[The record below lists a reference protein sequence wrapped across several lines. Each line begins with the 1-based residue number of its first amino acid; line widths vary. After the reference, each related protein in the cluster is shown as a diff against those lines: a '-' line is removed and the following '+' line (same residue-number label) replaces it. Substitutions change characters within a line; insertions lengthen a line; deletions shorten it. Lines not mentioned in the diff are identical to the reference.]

1 MAYAL
6 SFPRLLRL
14 GYGALEQLPEVLGAL
29 GVSRPLLVSDPAM
42 ESLGH
47 VARVL
52 GVLKDRGLAAQVHT
66 DTEPEP
72 ADGSILRGVSVLT
85 ASGADG
91 VVALGGGSVIDSA
104 KAMAVLAAGGGSRM
118 IPCCPLMH
126 GTGLFTAMG
135 TLAQGGS
142 ILTLEGHSFDA
153 EECLAAI
160 DRWKVNGLAI
170 VGDAFA
176 KPLLRALEENPGRH
190 DISSLV
196 SMISSGVMWSME
208 VKQGLLKHNEN
219 LVLTDS
225 FGASEAVGF
234 GRSDTTKD
242 GTVQTAKFMLGEHCK
257 VFTED
262 FRELAPGA
270 PEPGFIARGGAI
282 PRGYYKD
289 PEKTAKTFPTINGER
304 YSIPGDWVQVEADGS
319 LTLLGRGS
327 VCINTAGEKVY
338 PEEVEEVLKEHGD
351 VDDALVVG
359 VPDEKW
365 GQMVTAVIALRAGAS
380 FDQEALRSHVRG
392 KLAGYKTPK
401 HIFVRDT
408 LSRASNGKAD
418 YKLML
423 AYAKA
428 QLGLPA

>member
-1 MAYAL
+1 MPKGVMWGHDDHWHA
-6 SFPRLLRL
+6 
-14 GYGALEQLPEVLGAL
+14 GAAGAT
-29 GVSRPLLVSDPAM
+29 PATNLVPP
-42 ESLGH
+42 ESLDAH
-47 VARVL
+47 VAN
-52 GVLKDRGLAAQVHT
+52 
-66 DTEPEP
+66 
-72 ADGSILRGVSVLT
+72 
-85 ASGADG
+85 
-91 VVALGGGSVIDSA
+91 
-104 KAMAVLAAGGGSRM
+104 VLAAGGGSRM

-135 TLAQGGS
+135 NLAQGGS

-160 DRWKVNGLAI
+160 DRWKANGLAI

-176 KPLLRALEENPGRH
+176 KPLLRALEEHPERY

-225 FGASEAVGF
+225 FEHQRRLASDAPTRRRMARCKRRSSCLGNTARSLRKILGSWRPGHRSRASLLAV
-234 GRSDTTKD
+234 
-242 GTVQTAKFMLGEHCK
+242 
-257 VFTED
+257 
-262 FRELAPGA
+262 
-270 PEPGFIARGGAI
+270 ARF
-282 PRGYYKD
+282 PRGIT
-289 PEKTAKTFPTINGER
+289 KTQRKRRKPSPTINGER

-338 PEEVEEVLKEHGD
+338 PEEVEEALKEHGD

-365 GQMVTAVIALRAGAS
+365 GQMVTAVIALRAGAN
-380 FDQEALRSHVRG
+380 FDQEALRGHVRG
-392 KLAGYKTPK
+392 QA
-401 HIFVRDT
+401 R
-408 LSRASNGKAD
+408 
-418 YKLML
+418 
-423 AYAKA
+423 
-428 QLGLPA
+428 GL